1 VCLANVDDTV
11 VPSDY
16 SLLAANGLGKA
27 KIELFESSNAIEI
40 HEAILSTFPKLKE
53 AGGYELLRTHAN
65 TKSLSVIFS
74 PPEGY
79 TGYYL
84 KSVLGQAKCFIRPI
98 QADLKISY
106 SPTIEVP
113 LFLYFNFITEFIW
126 QIPESVPRVECNM
139 CKEKIPM
146 IILREHCSNCV
157 FGYGYDISLCYYC
170 LLCRLQEK
178 SDDIQDVSF
187 ILY

>member
-1 VCLANVDDTV
+1 LANVDDTV

-106 SPTIEVP
+106 SPTIE
-113 LFLYFNFITEFIW
+113 
-126 QIPESVPRVECNM
+126 IPESVPRVECNM